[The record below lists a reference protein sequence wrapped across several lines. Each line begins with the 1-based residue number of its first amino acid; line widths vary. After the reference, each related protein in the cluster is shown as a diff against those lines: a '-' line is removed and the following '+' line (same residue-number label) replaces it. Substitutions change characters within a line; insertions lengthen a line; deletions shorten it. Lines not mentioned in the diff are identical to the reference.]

1 MNKQTYQFIG
11 QVKYKDDGW
20 VIIEC
25 PLSVVNYYRWWV
37 EKFIWKKTST
47 SYHKPHI
54 TIVAGKYDKGLTTHP
69 NWRKFDNQKVEVFY
83 EPKIHTDNEWFFL
96 GTYFWLRVQCP
107 KIKEIRNSL
116 GLNDAPFHFPHLTI
130 CYRGY

>member
-1 MNKQTYQFIG
+1 MNKYEFYG
-11 QVKYKDDGW
+11 KVVYKDDGY

-37 EKFIWKKTST
+37 EKFIGKKTST

-54 TIVAGKYDKGLTTHP
+54 TIVAGKYDKGLTQNP
-69 NWRKFDNQKVEVFY
+69 NWNKFDGKLVKVQY
-83 EPKIHTDNEWFFL
+83 EANICTDNNWLFMGE
-96 GTYFWLRVQCP
+96 YFWLKVNCSE
-107 KIKEIRNSL
+107 IKEIRNSI
-116 GLNDAPFHFPHLTI
+116 GLSDKPYHPPHLTI